1 MPRPSKHISPD
12 TLGGRIRAAREHLR
26 LSLADVADGHYS
38 PSLISQIERN
48 RVDPSQESLR
58 FLAKRLQL
66 PLEDLKTLAQQPR
79 ETEVEAHDFKS
90 YEDLRIEA
98 AQLLA
103 NKETQLALRLLSDLH
118 FPHIPSLQRWQLAAL
133 RGHCYFAQRKFLK
146 AQQDFMYAVH
156 EQPKPEGVPAEQK
169 QELMLLHLH
178 LAGTYRELQQLD
190 DAYEQYRITL
200 QLVNRETPF
209 GYVAEAHW
217 GIALIAFTQANKMH
231 NDPQCK
237 AQCKEQK
244 LHTALEHAENARF
257 LYRSIGE
264 LLRAASVTCQIAQI
278 EQALGNVEKAQIY
291 LREVLSSWSSILKEP
306 EAETTVG
313 KHWQQDKANV
323 VSAAACSLA
332 NIELDARNY
341 ETARMYADCA
351 LEAGKRSYKLRRA
364 EAYLTQGRLFESI
377 DTKDPQIEEALRNAI
392 AELADTDRVAAR
404 IRAHTCLG
412 SHLLKIGK
420 RGEGEQE
427 LEKVRLLYDSVAPYN
442 YGSTTSAE
450 DSSPL

>member
-12 TLGGRIRAAREHLR
+12 TLGGRIRAAREQLR
-26 LSLADVADGHYS
+26 LSLAAVADGHYS
-38 PSLISQIERN
+38 TSLISQIERN

-66 PLEDLKTLAQQPR
+66 PLADLETLAQQPR

-103 NKETQLALRLLSDLH
+103 NKEIQHALSLLEGLH
-118 FPHIPSLQRWQLAAL
+118 FPQIPPLQRWHLAAL
-133 RGHCYFAQRKFLK
+133 RGHCYFAQRRFLK

-156 EQPKPEGVPAEQK
+156 EQPKLDSVPAEQK
-169 QELMLLHLH
+169 LELMLLHLH
-178 LAGTYRELQQLD
+178 LAGAYRELQQLD

-209 GYVAEAHW
+209 GYVAETHW
-217 GIALIAFTQANKMH
+217 GIALIAFAQANKMH
-231 NDPQCK
+231 NAPHHE
-237 AQCKEQK
+237 AECKEQK

-278 EQALGNVEKAQIY
+278 EQTLGNVEKAQGY
-291 LREVLSSWSSILKEP
+291 LREILSSWSYILKEP
-306 EAETTVG
+306 EAETIVG
-313 KHWQQDKANV
+313 KRWQQEKANV

-341 ETARMYADCA
+341 EAARMYVDCA

-364 EAYLTQGRLFESI
+364 EAYLTQGRLFEST
-377 DTKDPQIEEALRNAI
+377 DSKDPQIEEAFCNAI
-392 AELADTDRVAAR
+392 AELADTDRIAAR
-404 IRAHTCLG
+404 IRAHACLG
-412 SHLLKIGK
+412 SHLRKIG
-420 RGEGEQE
+420 RTEEGEQE
-427 LEKVRLLYDSVAPYN
+427 FEKARLLSDLVSPYA
-442 YGSTTSAE
+442 STISAE
-450 DSSPL
+450 DSSPV